1 MSDPDGS
8 SLAAASLV
16 IEHTVPN
23 GEGLAFRWW
32 HSRLTRAAKD
42 FKGHIRTDLCSPVKG
57 QQPDQPMK
65 WYSIVHFE
73 SPELLNQWIKSR
85 DRERLIKDGQATFA
99 SYQFISFSTG
109 LEGWFSSRTGTEHIG
124 FGPPAWKQNAAVI
137 LALYPTVVI
146 QTLLFSALGLMQSWT
161 LPNAMIVNN
170 IITSSVL
177 TWGVMPLVTR
187 LLGFWLQ
194 PNYQPT
200 AWQKDILG
208 AGIVIAALGL
218 MVLLFNK
225 F

>member
-1 MSDPDGS
+1 MTKVDVKSQ
-8 SLAAASLV
+8 AAASLV
-16 IEHTVPN
+16 IEHTVPS

-32 HSRLTRAAKD
+32 HSKVTRTAKA
-42 FKGHIRTDLCSPVKG
+42 FEGHIRTDLCSPVRVR
-57 QQPDQPMK
+57 QPNQPLI

-73 SPELLNQWIKSR
+73 SPELLNKWINSSDREALIKSGR
-85 DRERLIKDGQATFA
+85 KTFA

-109 LEGWFSSRTGTEHIG
+109 LEGWFSKRLGTEQLG

-146 QTLLFSALGLMQSWT
+146 QSLLFSTLGIMQSWA

-177 TWGVMPLVTR
+177 TWVVMPVVTK
-187 LLGFWLQ
+187 LLGFWLR
-194 PNYQPT
+194 PSYQPKKWKT
-200 AWQKDILG
+200 DLLG
-208 AGIVIAALGL
+208 AAVVAVALGL
-218 MVLLFNK
+218 MILLFNR